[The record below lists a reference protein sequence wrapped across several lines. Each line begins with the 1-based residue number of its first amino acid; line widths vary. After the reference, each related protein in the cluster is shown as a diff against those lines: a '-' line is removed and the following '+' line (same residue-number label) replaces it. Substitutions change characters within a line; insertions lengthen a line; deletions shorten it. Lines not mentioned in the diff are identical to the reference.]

1 MDLERSP
8 PPDHAAEAAG
18 GGACS
23 ICLDPVA
30 GRAGGRSIAKLQCG
44 HEFHLDCI
52 GSAFNAKGAMQC
64 PNCRKIEKG
73 RWLYATGQRPSPDID
88 IGGWVTGETYDIA
101 SDLPFG
107 FQWCPFNG
115 FTQLASVFEEGE
127 AEPPSYH
134 TVADH
139 TSAASSSLVCPY
151 LSLRGFLHPVHV
163 PLGSNSGAEGAS
175 FHRHPTSLEG
185 HAAPDLGN
193 TQAAFHATEPRILD
207 SEHRYLANL
216 PVSGIPDHSVAPFGI
231 GLPRYETSS
240 QQRSRPY
247 VHHHPLV
254 HRPTPRNGSN
264 LVAPLGSVPAVMG
277 ETRGHGHGA
286 RGHMYQHSMHAS
298 MQGSPFPPTAR
309 RVRPRA
315 LTITSFIAAA
325 AASSAEVGVPHGFA
339 PPAAVNRSLP
349 SDGEG
354 VSRPPV
360 DRPYAW
366 GREGFGPFPW
376 VPVDGEPQWWSTFNP
391 MQNHTHGG
399 FTRRPAPGER
409 IPQSHPDNVYQP
421 VPPQRMPPF
430 L

>member
-8 PPDHAAEAAG
+8 PPDHAAGDA
-18 GGACS
+18 ACS
-23 ICLDPVA
+23 ICLDPV
-30 GRAGGRSIAKLQCG
+30 GGGRSVAKLQCG

-73 RWLYATGQRPSPDID
+73 RWLYATGHRPSPDID
-88 IGGWVTGETYDIA
+88 IGGWVTGETYDIT

-115 FTQLASVFEEGE
+115 FTQLSSVFEEGE
-127 AEPPSYH
+127 VEPTSYH
-134 TVADH
+134 TAGDH
-139 TSAASSSLVCPY
+139 SSAASSSLVCPY
-151 LSLRGFLHPVHV
+151 LSLRGFLHPMHV
-163 PLGSNSGAEGAS
+163 PSSSNPGTEGPS
-175 FHRHPTSLEG
+175 FHRHPTGAEG
-185 HAAPDLGN
+185 HASPDLRDAQG
-193 TQAAFHATEPRILD
+193 FHATESRNLD
-207 SEHRYLANL
+207 SEHRYLSNL
-216 PVSGIPDHSVAPFGI
+216 PVSGIPDHSVPPFGI

-264 LVAPLGSVPAVMG
+264 LVAPPLGSVPAVMA

-286 RGHMYQHSMHAS
+286 RGHMYQQSMHSS
-298 MQGSPFPPTAR
+298 MQSSPFPPTTR

-315 LTITSFIAAA
+315 LAITSFIAA

-339 PPAAVNRSLP
+339 PTAPVNRNLSSD
-349 SDGEG
+349 SDG
-354 VSRPPV
+354 VPRPV
-360 DRPYAW
+360 DRPYGW
-366 GREGFGPFPW
+366 GREGFAPFPW
-376 VPVDGEPQWWSTFNP
+376 VPVDGEPHWWSTFNP
-391 MQNHTHGG
+391 IQNSTHGS
-399 FTRRPAPGER
+399 FTRRPAAGER
-409 IPQSHPDNVYQP
+409 ILQSHPDNIYHP